1 MEVTNMRHALALSAT
16 VLAFA
21 WAAPASAQMCGG
33 SPSTTGATATA
44 PTGGGMCG
52 MMGRSAQA
60 SDPMA
65 TPSPQ
70 QGQRAVGGCPCC
82 GRMAMMQG
90 GQSGGM
96 GGMMGGGMGGMQ
108 MPAPSQ
114 PSPPHS
120 TPGAPETPQT
130 PRPQ

>member
-1 MEVTNMRHALALSAT
+1 MRNSLALTAT
-16 VLAFA
+16 VLALA

-33 SPSTTGATATA
+33 SPSTTGATASA
-44 PTGGGMCG
+44 PAGGGMCG

-70 QGQRAVGGCPCC
+70 QGQRAAGGCPCC

-108 MPAPSQ
+108 MPSQ
-114 PSPPHS
+114 PQAPQT
-120 TPGAPETPQT
+120 TPGTPETPQT

>member
-1 MEVTNMRHALALSAT
+1 MRHALALSAT
-16 VLAFA
+16 VLALA

-33 SPSTTGATATA
+33 SPSTTGATASA
-44 PTGGGMCG
+44 PAGGGMCG

-70 QGQRAVGGCPCC
+70 PGQRAAGGCPCC
-82 GRMAMMQG
+82 RMMAMMQG

-108 MPAPSQ
+108 MPSQ
-114 PSPPHS
+114 PQTPQT

>member
-1 MEVTNMRHALALSAT
+1 MRHSLALTAT
-16 VLAFA
+16 VLAIA

-33 SPSTTGATATA
+33 STTTGATATA
-44 PTGGGMCG
+44 PAGGGMCG

-70 QGQRAVGGCPCC
+70 QGQRAAGGCPCC

-90 GQSGGM
+90 GQSGSM
-96 GGMMGGGMGGMQ
+96 GGMMGGGMGGMH
-108 MPAPSQ
+108 MPSQ
-114 PSPPHS
+114 PQAPQT

>member
-1 MEVTNMRHALALSAT
+1 MRHALALSAT
-16 VLAFA
+16 VLALA

-33 SPSTTGATATA
+33 SPSTTGATASA

-70 QGQRAVGGCPCC
+70 QGQRAAGGCLCC

-96 GGMMGGGMGGMQ
+96 GGMMGGGSGGGMGGMQ
-108 MPAPSQ
+108 MPQ
-114 PSPPHS
+114 SPQT